1 MAKKTDKAV
10 GKQASAPSSR
20 TRRPLGQLLKEM
32 DLVDEARIQEAL
44 KIQREKGGALGD
56 ILVEQ
61 GFVTE
66 GDMLF
71 VLGAQAGMES
81 VDVEEMEIPKE
92 VIDLVPHYV
101 AESNTILPVRVDD
114 GTLIVALADPLNVT
128 ALDDLRFILGCEVK
142 GAVAQVESIKKAIE
156 KHYAE
161 QKKEAEEGARVL
173 MESQD
178 GVTIL
183 DDSEE
188 KVDLND
194 LLRQAELP
202 AVVKLLNLILLQA
215 VKDRGS
221 DIHLEP
227 FEEEYKVR
235 YRIDGVL
242 YEMKP
247 PPRNLATA
255 IASRVKVMAKLDIA
269 ETRLPQDGRIELTV
283 EGRSIDLRISTL
295 PTMFG
300 ESIVM
305 RVLDRANV
313 ALDLEKVGLRPADL
327 ETTRKLIRHP
337 HGIILVTGPTGSG
350 KTTTLYSALNEMNT
364 TDVKIITTEDPV
376 EYDLPGIMQVHINE
390 EIGVTYAH
398 CLRSILRQDPDIILV
413 GEVRDLETGQIAV
426 EASLTGHLVLSTLH
440 TNDAPSAITRMIDL
454 GLEPFLISATLEAV
468 IAQRLV
474 RRICTECKTEY
485 SPSEEE
491 IYELDLSPR
500 DVEGKSFYYGKGC
513 QACNKVG
520 YRGRTA
526 LFEIMVMQEKL
537 KNLVMKE
544 ISVQEM
550 RKAAQEAGMYS
561 LRDAGLLLI
570 SDGMTTIEEVVRET
584 ILVT

>member
-1 MAKKTDKAV
+1 MVQGNEMGGVRATTTS
-10 GKQASAPSSR
+10 GR
-20 TRRPLGQLLKEM
+20 IRRPIGQLLKEM
-32 DLVDEARIQEAL
+32 DLVDEAQIQEGL
-44 KIQREKGGALGD
+44 KVQREKGGALGH
-56 ILVEQ
+56 ILVDL
-61 GFVTE
+61 GYVTE
-66 GDMLF
+66 GDMMF
-71 VLGAQAGMES
+71 VLGAQSGMEA
-81 VDVEEMEIPKE
+81 VDIDDMEISKE

-101 AESNTILPVRVDD
+101 AEANSVIPVRVDD
-114 GTLIVALADPLNVT
+114 GTLVVALADPLNVT

-142 GAVAQVESIKKAIE
+142 GAVAPGDSIKKAIE
-156 KHYAE
+156 KYYAD
-161 QKKEAEEGARVL
+161 QRREASDGARVL

-188 KVDLND
+188 KVDLNE
-194 LLRQAELP
+194 LVRQAELP

-227 FEEEYKVR
+227 FETEYKVR

-269 ETRLPQDGRIELTV
+269 ETRLPQDGRIELIV
-283 EGRSIDLRISTL
+283 EGRPIDLRISTL

-313 ALDLEKVGLRPADL
+313 QLDLEKVGLRPGEL
-327 ETTRKLIRHP
+327 ETTRKLIHQP
-337 HGIILVTGPTGSG
+337 HGIVLVTGPTGCG
-350 KTTTLYSALNEMNT
+350 KTTTLYSALNELNT

-376 EYDLPGIMQVHINE
+376 EYDLPGIMQVHVNE
-390 EIGVTYAH
+390 EIGVTYAR

-440 TNDAPSAITRMIDL
+440 TNDAPSAVTRLVDL

-468 IAQRLV
+468 VAQRLV
-474 RRICTECKTEY
+474 RKVCVDCKTEY
-485 SPSEEE
+485 QPSDEE
-491 IYELDLSPR
+491 IYELDLSPS
-500 DVEGKSFYYGKGC
+500 DVEGKTFFYGRRC
-513 QACNKVG
+513 PECNNSG

-526 LFEIMVMQEKL
+526 LFEIMVLTDKL
-537 KNLVMKE
+537 RNMVME
-544 ISVQEM
+544 DRSVQEL
-550 RKAAQEAGMYS
+550 RKAAKESGMYT
-561 LRDAGLLLI
+561 LRDTGLLLI
-570 SDGMTTIEEVVRET
+570 YDGVTSIEEVVRET
-584 ILVT
+584 ILIA

>member
-1 MAKKTDKAV
+1 MADGAKTK
-10 GKQASAPSSR
+10 GKRAAASSGR
-20 TRRPLGQLLKEM
+20 IRRPLGQLLKEGG
-32 DLVDEARIQEAL
+32 LVDEAQIQKAL
-44 KIQREKGGALGD
+44 KIQREKGGVLGD

-71 VLGAQAGMES
+71 ILGAQAGMEN
-81 VDVEEMEIPKE
+81 VDLDDLEIPKE

-101 AESNTILPVRVDD
+101 AESNGIIPVRVDD
-114 GTLIVALADPLNVT
+114 GTVVVALSDPLNVT

-142 GAVAQVESIKKAIE
+142 GAVAREESIKKAIE
-156 KHYAE
+156 KYYAE
-161 QKKEAEEGARVL
+161 QRKESEESTRVL
-173 MESQD
+173 MESED

-183 DDSEE
+183 DDSEQ

-194 LLRQAELP
+194 LMRQAELP

-227 FEEEYKVR
+227 FENEYKVR

-255 IASRVKVMAKLDIA
+255 MASRVKVMAKLDIA
-269 ETRLPQDGRIELTV
+269 ETRLPQDGRIELVV
-283 EGRSIDLRISTL
+283 EGRSIDLRVSTL

-327 ETTRKLIRHP
+327 EMTRKLIHQP
-337 HGIILVTGPTGSG
+337 HGVILVTGPTGSG
-350 KTTTLYSALNEMNT
+350 KTTTLYAALNEMNT
-364 TDVKIITTEDPV
+364 SNVKIITTEDPV
-376 EYDLPGIMQVHINE
+376 EYDLPGVVQVHINE
-390 EIGVTYAH
+390 EIGVTYAK
-398 CLRSILRQDPDIILV
+398 CLRSILRQDPDVILV

-440 TNDAPSAITRMIDL
+440 TNDAPSAITRLVDL
-454 GLEPFLISATLEAV
+454 GLEPFLISATLESV

-474 RRICTECKTEY
+474 RKICPECRTEY
-485 SPSEEE
+485 RPGDEE
-491 IYELDLSPR
+491 IYELDLAPA
-500 DVEGKSFYYGKGC
+500 DVEDKIFYFGKGC
-513 QACNKVG
+513 EACNKVG

-526 LFEIMVMQEKL
+526 LFEIMLMTEKLRQLVMQD
-537 KNLVMKE
+537 
-544 ISVQEM
+544 ISVQEL
-550 RKAAQEAGMYS
+550 RKAAKESGMYT

-570 SDGMTTIEEVVRET
+570 SDGVTTIEEVVR
-584 ILVT
+584 